1 MSHQASFVVEQL
13 DLTDDDFLSQKEL
26 ENDIEIN
33 APIYYSYPYYVLNG
47 SDYQY
52 KLSFDD
58 NMLKLE
64 EVKTTDDALGMNEND
79 NMDYEKSICIVKQHD
94 LEQGL
99 SMIEQKMDIRKDY
112 IDSERIETDEKWGDI
127 LQLDI
132 SKFNKTEAS
141 SALEN
146 NKKIV
151 LLDLYNYI
159 CNQ

>member
-94 LEQGL
+94 LERGL

-112 IDSERIETDEKWGDI
+112 IDSEKIETDEKWGDI